1 MSLSQVIDCIGRR
14 EPFRV
19 IRPMGGVDVKG
30 EYQRNPP
37 QDFPATGAIQQA
49 DPKMLEKLPEGE
61 RSKEALIVFTETELR
76 NVRAAKDGEADILK
90 MRGAEWDKGLKQL
103 INPFTALNSRLPM
116 VEMSARLHIKRDQS
130 DTILQSHLPQKCAEG
145 IFLCLII
152 CRIS

>member
-76 NVRAAKDGEADILK
+76 NVRAAKNGEADILK
-90 MRGAEWDKGLKQL
+90 MRGSEWRVMLLADWSHEGGYYE
-103 INPFTALNSRLPM
+103 AVVVRLG
-116 VEMSARLHIKRDQS
+116 Q
-130 DTILQSHLPQKCAEG
+130 
-145 IFLCLII
+145 
-152 CRIS
+152 